1 MICLIS
7 FNKFLDASPAF
18 ICASATGILSS
29 TCLGVNILRPS
40 PYFALYLV
48 SDKILKKSSNNF
60 ITFSRDS

>member
-7 FNKFLDASPAF
+7 FNKFSDVLPAF
-18 ICASATGILSS
+18 ICASTTGNLSS

-48 SDKILKKSSNNF
+48 SDKILEKSSNNF
-60 ITFSRDS
+60 LTFSRDS